1 MKGQASPPQ
10 PHHNNHNGFILTL
23 LWWAPTLLIPSLA
36 DNYVFYLERFYS
48 WHIQKSIINHGAAW
62 PPPHP
67 PRRGRG
73 RFHLYICV
81 FAVS

>member
-1 MKGQASPPQ
+1 MKGQAPP
-10 PHHNNHNGFILTL
+10 PPLTPPRHDNHNGFILTL

-48 WHIQKSIINHGAAW
+48 WHIQKNVINRGAA
-62 PPPHP
+62 PLL
-67 PRRGRG
+67 RRRRG